1 MIRTVEIDGEPW
13 LVGRDVARILGYAN
27 PNDALAKH
35 VDEEDKGV
43 AKCDTPGGVQE
54 LAVINESGLYSLV
67 LSSKLPNAKQFK
79 HWVTAEVLPSIRKH
93 GAYMTPETLEKALLN
108 PDGMIKVLQALKE
121 EQEKNKA
128 LASENEQMKPKALF
142 ADAVASADTSILIGD
157 LAKLLRQN
165 GIMIGPK
172 RLFAWMRDNDY
183 LMKCGTS
190 YNMPTQKSMELGI
203 FEVKERTIQNP
214 DGSARITRT
223 TKVTG
228 KGQQYFVNSFL
239 RQ

>member
-190 YNMPTQKSMELGI
+190 YNMPTQRSMELGI

-228 KGQQYFVNSFL
+228 KGQQYFVNCFL